1 MHLSCFLKLVYLH
14 KNKANN
20 GLGLLIGFVTV
31 SNHYMLHFKCFYVQI
46 VQKLNIID
54 SAKVLDTQKQL

>member
-1 MHLSCFLKLVYLH
+1 MFSETE
-14 KNKANN
+14 ANN